1 MVQDI
6 IDAISHQEMKLHDMD
21 DSGESYDPS
30 GGSEILERCDDCY
43 KIRSVFI
50 HFYHFRTD
58 MALSATSGNLDDFPN
73 VANHPKSQ
81 FLRMPRFPER
91 ISQIRRYT
99 ELVNFS
105 NSPIS

>member
-50 HFYHFRTD
+50 HSYWHYWPIR
-58 MALSATSGNLDDFPN
+58 SRPE
-73 VANHPKSQ
+73 NHQ
-81 FLRMPRFPER
+81 
-91 ISQIRRYT
+91 
-99 ELVNFS
+99 
-105 NSPIS
+105 PIGSRA

>member
-21 DSGESYDPS
+21 DSAESYDPS

-50 HFYHFRTD
+50 HFYWPIRASLENHQPICSR
-58 MALSATSGNLDDFPN
+58 ASILS
-73 VANHPKSQ
+73 
-81 FLRMPRFPER
+81 
-91 ISQIRRYT
+91 
-99 ELVNFS
+99 
-105 NSPIS
+105 

>member
-50 HFYHFRTD
+50 HFYRFRTD
-58 MALSATSGNLDDFPN
+58 MAVLANSGNL
-73 VANHPKSQ
+73 H
-81 FLRMPRFPER
+81 
-91 ISQIRRYT
+91 
-99 ELVNFS
+99 FS
-105 NSPIS
+105 NSPIYRTRIPI

>member
-50 HFYHFRTD
+50 HFYRFRTD
-58 MALSATSGNLDDFPN
+58 MALLAT
-73 VANHPKSQ
+73 
-81 FLRMPRFPER
+81 R
-91 ISQIRRYT
+91 IRR
-99 ELVNFS
+99 FS
-105 NSPIS
+105 ECGDFSKSMIFRVH